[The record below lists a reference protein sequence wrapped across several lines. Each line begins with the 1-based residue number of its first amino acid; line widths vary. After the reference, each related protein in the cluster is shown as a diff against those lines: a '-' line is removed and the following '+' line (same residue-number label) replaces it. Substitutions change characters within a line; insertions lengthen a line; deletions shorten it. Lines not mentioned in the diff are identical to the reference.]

1 MEGQVTGT
9 LTRSG
14 KAGALYKRMIDM
26 FEVTFTGQL
35 DFSKPNNPSKFGVS
49 MSLGGGM
56 WADWEE
62 KEGEIWLTKHGK
74 YKETVKISLNN
85 TTGRAQQVAG
95 RVWTFCNDLG
105 GNTFVCVP
113 AYLIIIN

>member
-35 DFSKPNNPSKFGVS
+35 DFSKPNNPTKFGVS

-56 WADWEE
+56 
-62 KEGEIWLTKHGK
+62 
-74 YKETVKISLNN
+74 
-85 TTGRAQQVAG
+85 
-95 RVWTFCNDLG
+95 
-105 GNTFVCVP
+105 
-113 AYLIIIN
+113 

>member
-14 KAGALYKRMIDM
+14 KAGAMYKRMIDM
-26 FEVTFTGQL
+26 FEVNFTGQL

-56 WADWEE
+56 WGTVQ
-62 KEGEIWLTKHGK
+62 KIKKGEICLTKHDK

-85 TTGRAQQVAG
+85 IKCLTSLSRWIV
-95 RVWTFCNDLG
+95 VLLSDF
-105 GNTFVCVP
+105 
-113 AYLIIIN
+113 